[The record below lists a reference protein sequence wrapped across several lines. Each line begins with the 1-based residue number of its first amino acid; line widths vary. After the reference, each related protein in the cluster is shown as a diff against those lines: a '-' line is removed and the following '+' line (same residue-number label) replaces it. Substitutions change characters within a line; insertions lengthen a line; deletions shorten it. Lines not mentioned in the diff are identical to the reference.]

1 MYKESRNRF
10 VDLDYKQYI
19 ELTDDEVKQ
28 RYDELIN
35 KWEQFLDQNDM
46 SLQLNKDY
54 FVHSRNL
61 FEVIRRC
68 DKRILYFYVF
78 HGLEEECEYK
88 EIAVQCF
95 WLNTLK
101 PFMVINENSKI
112 YNCPNEM
119 FSLFLILSAIRGI
132 YKTEFEDKEFRY
144 PSPERIQDILYDFK
158 YCSISRESMIS
169 FVETLADTYGVGI
182 IYILNKRKQKQQSH
196 ND

>member
-1 MYKESRNRF
+1 MSKANRNRF
-10 VDLDYKQYI
+10 VDLGYKQYT

-28 RYDELIN
+28 RYDELIE
-35 KWEQFLDQNDM
+35 KWEQFLNQNDM

-78 HGLEEECEYK
+78 HGLIEECEYK

-95 WLNTLK
+95 WINTLK
-101 PFMVINENSKI
+101 PFMVVNESSKI

-119 FSLFLILSAIRGI
+119 FSLFLILSSIRGI
-132 YKTEFEDKEFRY
+132 YKTEFGDKEFKY
-144 PSPERIQDILYDFK
+144 PSSERIQDILYDFK
-158 YCSISRESMIS
+158 YCSMSREAMIS

-182 IYILNKRKQKQQSH
+182 SYILNNK
-196 ND
+196 NNVN